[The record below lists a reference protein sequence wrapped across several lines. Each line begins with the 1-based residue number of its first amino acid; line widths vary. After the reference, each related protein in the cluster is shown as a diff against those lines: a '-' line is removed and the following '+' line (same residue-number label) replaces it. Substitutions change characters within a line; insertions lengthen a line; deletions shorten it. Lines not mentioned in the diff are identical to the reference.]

1 MMQQS
6 DLIIIGS
13 GPGGYRAAA
22 YAARKGMTVTV
33 MEKGEV
39 GGTCLNRG
47 CIPTKALCREAEVLE
62 TLREAG
68 SMGIEDVTYTFNY
81 AAAMARKDSVV
92 STLRQGVETLLS
104 MPGITMVRGEAQFAD
119 ANTVT
124 CGGKQYTAPHIII
137 ATGSKSKSLPVP
149 GIDLPHV
156 MTSTGMLSATT
167 LPKHLCIIGAGV
179 IGMEFASVYRS
190 MGVEVT
196 VVEFLKECLPVLD
209 SDVAKRLRQQLSRR
223 GVEFF
228 MQSGVTAITATEV
241 VFERKG
247 KEQRVEAD
255 RVLVA
260 TGRTPH
266 TDGLCLE
273 QAGVAYERS
282 GITVDEH
289 LRTSV
294 PHIYAIGDVN
304 GRCLLAHAATM
315 QGIHV
320 VNQILGITDS
330 IDMSA
335 VPAAIFTL
343 PEAACVGLSED
354 ELKNAGMEYQ
364 VKKGFYRANG
374 KALAMGESEGMLK
387 LMAEAEGKI
396 VGCHLFGAHAADL
409 VQEVS
414 VLMERGVTLKELG
427 YMTHIHPTLSEI
439 IQEAALS

>member
-1 MMQQS
+1 MQQS

-104 MPGITMVRGEAQFAD
+104 MPGITLVRGEAQFAD

-260 TGRTPH
+260 TGRAPH

>member
-1 MMQQS
+1 MHES

-22 YAARKGMTVTV
+22 YAARQGMAVTI
-33 MEKGEV
+33 MERGEV

-68 SMGIEDVTYTFNY
+68 TMGIEDVTYTFNY
-81 AAAMARKDSVV
+81 GAAMARKDSVV
-92 STLRQGVETLLS
+92 STLRQGVETLLG
-104 MPGITMVRGEAQFAD
+104 MPGITLVRGEARLAD
-119 ANTVT
+119 TSTVI
-124 CGGKQYTAPHIII
+124 CAGEQYTASHIII
-137 ATGSKSKSLPVP
+137 ATGSQSKLLPVP

-156 MTSTGMLSATT
+156 MTSTSMLNATE
-167 LPKHLCIIGAGV
+167 LPKRLCIIGAGV

-260 TGRTPH
+260 TGRAPRTSGF
-266 TDGLCLE
+266 GLE
-273 QAGVAYERS
+273 EAGVVYDRF

-289 LRTSV
+289 YRTSV

-304 GRCLLAHAATM
+304 GRCMLAHAATM
-315 QGIHV
+315 QGLHV
-320 VNQILGITDS
+320 VNHILGRADS
-330 IDMSA
+330 INMSA
-335 VPAAIFTL
+335 VPAAIFTY
-343 PEAACVGLSED
+343 PEAACVGMSED
-354 ELKNAGMEYQ
+354 QLKSAGEPYQ

-387 LMAEAEGKI
+387 LMADADGRI

-409 VQEVS
+409 AQEVS
-414 VLMERGVTLKELG
+414 VLMERGVTLEELG

>member
-1 MMQQS
+1 MQQS

-104 MPGITMVRGEAQFAD
+104 MPGITLVRGEAQFAD

>member
-1 MMQQS
+1 MQQS

-104 MPGITMVRGEAQFAD
+104 MPGITLVRGEAQFAD

-387 LMAEAEGKI
+387 LMAETEGKI

>member
-1 MMQQS
+1 MQQS

-104 MPGITMVRGEAQFAD
+104 MPGITLVRGEAQFAD

-260 TGRTPH
+260 TGRAPH

-289 LRTSV
+289 LLTSV

>member
-1 MMQQS
+1 MQQS

-81 AAAMARKDSVV
+81 AAAMARKDSAV

-104 MPGITMVRGEAQFAD
+104 MPGITLVRGEAQFAD

-260 TGRTPH
+260 TGRAPH

>member
-104 MPGITMVRGEAQFAD
+104 MPGITLVRGEAQFAD

-387 LMAEAEGKI
+387 LMAETEGKI